1 MTNFQ
6 KLKHDARRAEQRSDW
21 QRAIDLYRAAL
32 EYDAENVDLSIY
44 NRIGDLHM
52 RQGDTAAAVECY
64 EQAAERYAEQGMQ
77 TSAIALCNKIL
88 RIAPDRDVLYRRLGG
103 LHAQTGLLAEGRRCC
118 MVYVDRAT
126 EQGRHEDALEAVE
139 EFAAATGDEPIRL
152 TYADRLETLGD
163 ERGAAAQLRS
173 VHESREAR
181 GTPAADLLE
190 RIQRLD
196 PTGETAIPMA
206 HTDGPAAALA
216 GSVDLASLVAEA
228 LDTAGAGRGF
238 DPSPVPAV
246 TPPTRSGDD
255 GLAGVRGILGRFREQ
270 VGDALPDDDLAARYD
285 LGVEYMTIGLVDEA
299 VEEFQLAIAEPALV
313 EAAHARLAECL
324 ALCGSE
330 PVTAAPASGAQPERV
345 AEAQPAAEPEL
356 GSEDQPAAP
365 ESAGT
370 DAGPGGEDDEPSDEL
385 SGHYFRARL
394 AQYRIRRAEERHTTD
409 HAAHAELGT
418 AYVEM
423 DLLQEAVRE
432 FAVALKG
439 PRPIAARAVRALRKL
454 GERQDTVPELALH
467 VVETLSEASSL
478 EAAEDLSRKLAER
491 WGRDHF
497 LAERLDGLRS
507 DLESTEEVLPDLESL
522 FPGIAAGAPEAQP
535 VPSAPD
541 DTGGER
547 GGEHLRELDQL
558 LGELGAEEP
567 SDEMD
572 YALREDDEHIQAL
585 KEADELCAAGRT
597 EDAEGVLHRLLDRLR
612 ESHRAREAM
621 IVLDRL
627 LVLKPEDVSLH
638 EDKTE
643 LALMVNDRRAL
654 LVAYAE
660 LGACLQRQGS
670 GRSARTAYGRIL
682 DFDPTNEQAKAAI
695 AEIDRQEI
703 ELESRATSGRRK
715 PRRPRSRALETER
728 AELDVMLNDLGMD
741 DDSDPDGEALAAGE
755 TTGSASENPK
765 SEANSRYELGLAFR
779 QMGMWEEA
787 VEELRA
793 ALARLDEP
801 SEALEA
807 LGESLHQAG
816 RNEEAV
822 TELESHLFGVDDD
835 TRVVGALYF
844 LAQAL
849 RAEGRDADA
858 RRALTRVEAASP
870 GYRDAA
876 QLLSE
881 LSH

>member
-32 EYDAENVDLSIY
+32 EFDAETVDLSIY

-118 MVYVDRAT
+118 MVYVDRVT

-139 EFAAATGDEPIRL
+139 EFAVATGDEPIRL
-152 TYADRLETLGD
+152 TYADRLEALGD
-163 ERGAAAQLRS
+163 ARGAAVQLRS
-173 VHESREAR
+173 VHDARADR
-181 GTPAADLLE
+181 GTPSVDLLE

-196 PTGETAIPMA
+196 PTGETVASPTPA
-206 HTDGPAAALA
+206 GGPDATVLA
-216 GSVDLASLVAEA
+216 GSVDLASIVAQALEA
-228 LDTAGAGRGF
+228 AGGRQAF
-238 DPSPVPAV
+238 DPAPTPAA
-246 TPPTRSGDD
+246 PLPIPLGDA
-255 GLAGVRGILGRFREQ
+255 GLSGVRGIIGRFREQ
-270 VGDALPDDDLAARYD
+270 VAEAISEDDLAVRYD
-285 LGVEYMTIGLVDEA
+285 LGVEFMTIGLVDEA
-299 VEEFQLAIAEPALV
+299 VEEFQLAIAEPALM

-324 ALCGSE
+324 VLRGSA
-330 PVTAAPASGAQPERV
+330 PMPAMPTA
-345 AEAQPAAEPEL
+345 AAEPQPIAEPVAEPEP
-356 GSEDQPAAP
+356 SAEDEPAAP
-365 ESAGT
+365 ESAGI
-370 DAGPGGEDDEPSDEL
+370 DPKPAHQDHEPSDEL

-418 AYVEM
+418 AYAEM
-423 DLLQEAVRE
+423 ELTQEAVRE
-432 FAVALKG
+432 FAVSLKG

-454 GERQDTVPELALH
+454 GGREDTVPELALH
-467 VVETLSEASSL
+467 VVKTLSEASEP
-478 EAAEDLSRKLAER
+478 EAAEELSRKLTDR
-491 WGRDHF
+491 WGSDHP
-497 LAERLDGLRS
+497 LAGRLDELRS
-507 DLESTEEVLPDLESL
+507 EIGRTEEELPALESL
-522 FPGIAAGAPEAQP
+522 FPGVAAGAPAGESRPHGATEAD
-535 VPSAPD
+535 AE
-541 DTGGER
+541 G

-558 LGELGAEEP
+558 LGALDAEEP
-567 SDEMD
+567 SNEMD
-572 YALREDDEHIQAL
+572 DALREDDGHIQAL
-585 KEADELCAAGRT
+585 KEADEHCAAGRM
-597 EDAEGVLHRLLDRLR
+597 EEAEGVLYRLLDRLKQ
-612 ESHRAREAM
+612 SHRAREAM

-627 LVLKPEDVSLH
+627 LVLKPEDIVLYQ
-638 EDKTE
+638 DKTE

-660 LGACLQRQGS
+660 LGACLQRQGAA
-670 GRSARTAYGRIL
+670 RSARTTFGRIL

-703 ELESRATSGRRK
+703 EVESRATSGKPK
-715 PRRPRSRALETER
+715 PRRPRSRAKEAER
-728 AELDVMLNDLGMD
+728 AELDVMLSDLGLD

-755 TTGSASENPK
+755 SAGSGAVNPK
-765 SEANSRYELGLAFR
+765 SEADSHYELGLAFR

-793 ALARLDEP
+793 ALSHLDDS

-822 TELESHLFGVDDD
+822 TELESHLFAADDD
-835 TRVVGALYF
+835 ARFVGALYY
-844 LAQAL
+844 LAQAQ

-858 RRALTRVEAASP
+858 RKALTRVEAASP